1 MHDQWPPLP
10 ILHQQRKH
18 SGQGPGHVDDTAR
31 KVLKNAGYLSRV
43 VRRKPYIS
51 MTKRLKWIAFARD
64 HIHKPLEF
72 WRTVIFSNE
81 SKLCIFGIKG
91 RKLVWRK
98 PCTALQKEHLVPT
111 VKYDGDGVMMWECMA
126 SNGVESSFSFKHGND
141 PKHTAK
147 IVKLWLL
154 YNVVNQLHTPSRSP
168 DLNPIEHLRDLL
180 KRRIHQHNVSSK
192 DMLKSVLKDEW
203 EKIIAEETTIL
214 VNSMPKRLQE
224 FLKRRSYP
232 TSYYPF

>member
-1 MHDQWPPLP
+1 MAYSGVYRTLSNSVSFKDLRTNMSQTVGSHLDNNSTPNLRSRLSTC
-10 ILHQQRKH
+10 ISHRKADINLRH
-18 SGQGPGHVDDTAR
+18 IYKYFNLATQTGRGSLVV
-31 KVLKNAGYLSRV
+31 KENA
-43 VRRKPYIS
+43 
-51 MTKRLKWIAFARD
+51 TKLG
-64 HIHKPLEF
+64 L
-72 WRTVIFSNE
+72 
-81 SKLCIFGIKG
+81 
-91 RKLVWRK
+91 
-98 PCTALQKEHLVPT
+98 
-111 VKYDGDGVMMWECMA
+111 
-126 SNGVESSFSFKHGND
+126 ESSFSFKHGND

-154 YNVVNQLHTPSRSP
+154 HNVVNQLHTPSRSP

-232 TSYYPF
+232 TSY